1 MSEAARVSD
10 IVSMSIGGDS
20 SEVKSAIGDVLQQKI
35 TVALENKKKDFAQT
49 FLTKTETDSK
59 EPESSEEIENGWCS
73 NKSNFAWHRK
83 KSNI

>member
-1 MSEAARVSD
+1 MSEAAKVSD

-59 EPESSEEIENGWCS
+59 EPESSEEITDGSWNTSTNW
-73 NKSNFAWHRK
+73 
-83 KSNI
+83 

>member
-1 MSEAARVSD
+1 MAEAVTVSD

-35 TVALENKKKDFAQT
+35 TVALENKKKDIAQT

-59 EPESSEEIENGWCS
+59 EPESSGEIENG
-73 NKSNFAWHRK
+73 
-83 KSNI
+83 

>member
-1 MSEAARVSD
+1 MSEAAKVSD

-35 TVALENKKKDFAQT
+35 TVALENKKKDIAQT

-59 EPESSEEIENGWCS
+59 EPESSEEITDGS
-73 NKSNFAWHRK
+73 
-83 KSNI
+83 